1 MRFSNDCSEGDALCS
16 GLALLAGCL
25 RPLTRRVAHHISLAV
40 ICCHNAATNAET
52 AGTSAKHLTVGKIA
66 RYVRY
71 LRNSATPYCL
81 ASPGSKYKV
90 STALFFCIFWQQTV
104 QDQTI
109 RDHTFQIRQLPVTR
123 HFCHHRTENASTNC
137 ISTVSQRI
145 EKTTEKRLK
154 LALYAGVKSWCR
166 GICKDSQVVIT
177 S

>member
-81 ASPGSKYKV
+81 ASPGLKYKV
-90 STALFFCIFWQQTV
+90 STALFFCIILATNSPRPN
-104 QDQTI
+104 DQRSHFSDMAAACDEPFLSPSNRERKYELHGCLSFRRHGTYQF
-109 RDHTFQIRQLPVTR
+109 TPCLSQGFQ
-123 HFCHHRTENASTNC
+123 NASRK
-137 ISTVSQRI
+137 QLR
-145 EKTTEKRLK
+145 E
-154 LALYAGVKSWCR
+154 G
-166 GICKDSQVVIT
+166 
-177 S
+177 